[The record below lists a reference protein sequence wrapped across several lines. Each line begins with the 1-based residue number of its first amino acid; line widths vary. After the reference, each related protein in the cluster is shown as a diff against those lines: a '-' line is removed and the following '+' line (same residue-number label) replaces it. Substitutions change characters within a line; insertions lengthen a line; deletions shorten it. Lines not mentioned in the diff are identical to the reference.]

1 MCANPV
7 QSGPMD
13 ATKHSN
19 LPYFL
24 RMRGSV
30 MPKMILPMVFVAGWA
45 TMITVIS
52 KTTHNRECEAILK
65 QGEFTDAS

>member
-1 MCANPV
+1 
-7 QSGPMD
+7 MD

-30 MPKMILPMVFVAGWA
+30 MPKMVLPILFVAGWA
-45 TMITVIS
+45 TMIVTIS
-52 KTTHNRECEAILK
+52 KFKHDREWQDQRERRRTL
-65 QGEFTDAS
+65 T